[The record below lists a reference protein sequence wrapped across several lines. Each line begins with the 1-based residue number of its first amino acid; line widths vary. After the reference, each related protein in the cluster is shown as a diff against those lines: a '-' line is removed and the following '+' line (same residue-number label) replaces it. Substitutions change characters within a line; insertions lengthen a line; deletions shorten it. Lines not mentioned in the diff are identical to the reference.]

1 MIVLQAFICWTLL
14 VVGLHGAPDPCAH
27 LGNMRI
33 CNETQYEVYRQCVE
47 ENKSI
52 RLKRQSL
59 CQQTSVDSVPM
70 QDQPLSEEDNESLEL
85 KQPAPEDVVMPKVH
99 VIPALESVITVEPV
113 ESNDIPEYDPSLK
126 VKSLKRKV
134 IIQGD
139 DEDEDLEYH
148 VPPNI
153 TTIIRLTNVVN
164 NTNVVNVPT
173 NVNTTNVNNIHIYSN
188 ITEGESSTPEEER
201 CCTAVRP
208 KTCHASTQGIKCQHK
223 KFRTCGP
230 QCKSDVVHVQRR
242 KRCDPSGN
250 CQEKIAY
257 VPQPEKPKCVYV
269 DQWPFVVC
277 GKPAN
282 MKVICDGCYDHY
294 GYGFEAHNKP
304 IVDQCRGCYDDG
316 FDYGPMYRRG
326 PVLRPFYYHE
336 PPCYLTGTCP
346 MSYGDCGYG
355 CYGHQLVD
363 PVWGPPSAFDPNMD
377 DINTESLEQD
387 IQITNDTES
396 DWGVPVH
403 KCTVVSEDNT
413 ISVQNCTNI
422 VDNQYAAAPPSYPYY
437 KPMQHALRK
446 PAYKVKQTTRK
457 RNPVMEADDGGGSG
471 EGFFVQSDVS
481 FIVEDDDDG
490 FDYSF

>member
-1 MIVLQAFICWTLL
+1 MNVLHAFTLWTLL
-14 VVGLHGAPDPCAH
+14 VIGIHGAPDPCAN
-27 LGNMRI
+27 LEQIRV

-47 ENKSI
+47 ESKSI
-52 RLKRQSL
+52 RQKRQSL
-59 CQQTSVDSVPM
+59 CQQSLVDFEPM
-70 QDQPLSEEDNESLEL
+70 QDQPQSIEDNESLEL
-85 KQPAPEDVVMPKVH
+85 NQTTSGDVIMPSIQ
-99 VIPALESVITVEPV
+99 VIPALENVISVEPV
-113 ESNDIPEYDPSLK
+113 ESNDIPEYDHPSALG
-126 VKSLKRKV
+126 KSLKRKV

-139 DEDEDLEYH
+139 DKDEQLEYH
-148 VPPNI
+148 VPTNV
-153 TTIIRLTNVVN
+153 TTVIRLTNIVN

-173 NVNTTNVNNIHIYSN
+173 NVNTTNVNNIHIYAN
-188 ITEGESSTPEEER
+188 ITEGESSTPEEEK

-208 KTCHASTQGIKCQHK
+208 KTCHASTKGFKCQHR

-242 KRCDPSGN
+242 KRCDSSGN
-250 CQEKIAY
+250 CKEKIAY

-269 DQWPFVVC
+269 EQWPFVVC

-294 GYGFEAHNKP
+294 GYGYESLNGP

-326 PVLRPFYYHE
+326 PVLRQFYYHE
-336 PPCYLTGTCP
+336 PPCYLTGNCP

-363 PVWGPPSAFDPNMD
+363 PVWGPPSPYDPSMNDM
-377 DINTESLEQD
+377 NTESLEQD
-387 IQITNDTES
+387 IQITNDTEA

-413 ISVQNCTNI
+413 ITVQNCTNT
-422 VDNQYAAAPPSYPYY
+422 VDNQYAAAPQNYPYY
-437 KPMQHALRK
+437 KPVQHNHQK
-446 PAYKVKQTTRK
+446 HAYKVKQTIRK
-457 RNPVMEADDGGGSG
+457 RNPVVEADDSGSG
-471 EGFFVQSDVS
+471 EGSLVQSDIS
-481 FIVEDDDDG
+481 FIIDDDDG
-490 FDYSF
+490 YDYSF